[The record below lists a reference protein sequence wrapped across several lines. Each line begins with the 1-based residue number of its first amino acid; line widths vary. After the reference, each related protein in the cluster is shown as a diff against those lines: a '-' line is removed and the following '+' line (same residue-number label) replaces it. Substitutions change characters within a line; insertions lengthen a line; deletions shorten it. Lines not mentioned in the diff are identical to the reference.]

1 MAAWTA
7 VELWHTFEG
16 DVGVSLIP
24 VGKGRFEV
32 HVDGELLYDKK
43 ALGVAGPNRNDL
55 SQLKM
60 TIHERLEEAKETLKA
75 ASG

>member
-32 HVDGELLYDKK
+32 YVDGELLYDKK
-43 ALGVAGPNRNDL
+43 ARGVAGPNRGDL
-55 SQLKM
+55 SQLKL
-60 TIHERLEEAKETLKA
+60 TIHERLETAKEALQATA
-75 ASG
+75 G

>member
-43 ALGVAGPNRNDL
+43 ALGVAGPNRGDL
-55 SQLKM
+55 SQLKL
-60 TIHERLEEAKETLKA
+60 TTHERLETAKEALQA
-75 ASG
+75 AAG

>member
-16 DVGVSLIP
+16 DLGVSLTP

-43 ALGVAGPNRNDL
+43 ALGVSGPSRGDL
-55 SQLKM
+55 NELKM
-60 TIHERLEEAKETLKA
+60 TIHERLERAKEALET
-75 ASG
+75 ASR